1 MKRFL
6 HDTLVYLSFVG
17 GIFAVTYM
25 MIYAWDK
32 EAEYQEKKEKEYY
45 ENIYRG

>member
-6 HDTLVYLSFVG
+6 KDGATYMLFVAMVWS
-17 GIFAVTYM
+17 ITYM
-25 MIYAWDK
+25 MVYAWDK
-32 EAEYQEKKEKEYY
+32 EAEYQDKKEKEYY